1 MTSDVIVR
9 GAEAGDFDEWLRL
22 WTGYNEFYG
31 RAGES
36 KLPDGITETTWARL
50 LDDREPMYALVA
62 EAEGSLVG
70 VAHYLFHRSTTSI
83 APACYLQDLFTSPS
97 ARRNGVGTAL
107 IGAVLGQARAVGSP
121 RVYWLTHEGNETA
134 RRLYDKIGERS
145 AFIIYQI
152 TA

>member
-9 GAEAGDFDEWLRL
+9 VAEAGDFDDWLRL

-31 RAGES
+31 RVGES
-36 KLPDGITETTWARL
+36 KLPDCITEATWARL

-83 APACYLQDLFTSPS
+83 APVCYLQDLFTSPS

-107 IGAVLGQARAVGSP
+107 IDAVLNQARAVGSP
-121 RVYWLTHEGNETA
+121 RVYWQTHAGNATA
-134 RRLYDKIGERS
+134 RRLYDNIGERS

-152 TA
+152 MA